1 MSVKDKLLVDD
12 KIVVS
17 LIAAYSLN
25 YTSFLVT
32 TLMLPPLFLIS
43 YYCQLLKQV
52 DLWHNP
58 YVHKPFQTDDEK
70 SEFIISR
77 MIFCLIVLSFMHFHY
92 YLTQLDISEIVI
104 EKELMKRQ

>member
-1 MSVKDKLLVDD
+1 VDD

-17 LIAAYSLN
+17 LISAYTLN
-25 YTSFLVT
+25 YTSFLMT
-32 TLMLPPLFLIS
+32 TLIIPPLFLIS

-52 DLWHNP
+52 ELWQDP
-58 YVHKPFQTDDEK
+58 YLHRPFQTDDEK
-70 SEFIISR
+70 SGFIISR
-77 MIFCLIVLSFMHFHY
+77 MVWCLLVIAFMQSHY

>member
-1 MSVKDKLLVDD
+1 VDD

-17 LIAAYSLN
+17 LISAYTLN
-25 YTSFLVT
+25 YTSFLMT
-32 TLMLPPLFLIS
+32 TLIMPPLFLIS

-52 DLWHNP
+52 ELWQDP
-58 YVHKPFQTDDEK
+58 YLHRPFQTDDEK
-70 SEFIISR
+70 SGFIISR
-77 MIFCLIVLSFMHFHY
+77 MVWFLLVIAFMQSHY

>member
-1 MSVKDKLLVDD
+1 M
-12 KIVVS
+12 
-17 LIAAYSLN
+17 
-25 YTSFLVT
+25 T
-32 TLMLPPLFLIS
+32 TLIIPPPFLIS

-52 DLWHNP
+52 ELWQDP
-58 YVHKPFQTDDEK
+58 YLHRPFQTDDEK

-77 MIFCLIVLSFMHFHY
+77 MVWCLLVIAFMQSHY